1 MATEAIITNLQ
12 DYMFTSDNIS
22 RFTKHMIPIG
32 LKPTQKKHYEEPV
45 TKLVTK
51 LVTKPVT
58 KPVTKL
64 VTKPVTKNIE
74 EKPIPENIE
83 EKTVTKLVTK
93 LDTKPVTKLVT
104 KLVTKPKFISKK
116 ETIYRP
122 RQKDSLFWCF
132 YILKNGFSNY
142 EMEINNQY
150 FVVEKTEKFKYIELI
165 RKNKDIL
172 KIHKIKPLTELED
185 DLANKDKI
193 SVKTF
198 FALCVLEDINVLLV
212 DKRKILEI
220 TCKDIDHE
228 HPVNI
233 IHRNSKTYEHHIEL
247 DVTPIMVQ
255 QYRDTYYTMSSFDA
269 TIKSMGSYKLDE
281 LTELCK
287 KLNINIDS
295 NEKTSNENPS
305 KKKIGKKD
313 IYELLVLNY

>member
-45 TKLVTK
+45 TKNIEEK
-51 LVTKPVT
+51 LVTKPIT
-58 KPVTKL
+58 KP

-83 EKTVTKLVTK
+83 EKLVTK
-93 LDTKPVTKLVT
+93 PVIQVPP
-104 KLVTKPKFISKK
+104 KPKFISKK

-220 TCKDIDHE
+220 TCKDIDDE

-295 NEKTSNENPS
+295 NEKCSNEKPS

>member
-45 TKLVTK
+45 TKNIEEK
-51 LVTKPVT
+51 L
-58 KPVTKL
+58 
-64 VTKPVTKNIE
+64 VTKNIE

-83 EKTVTKLVTK
+83 EKTVTK
-93 LDTKPVTKLVT
+93 PVIQVPP
-104 KLVTKPKFISKK
+104 KPKFISKK

-295 NEKTSNENPS
+295 NEKCSNEKPS

>member
-1 MATEAIITNLQ
+1 MATEAIIANLQ

-51 LVTKPVT
+51 LVTKPI
-58 KPVTKL
+58 TKL
-64 VTKPVTKNIE
+64 VTKPIPENIE

-83 EKTVTKLVTK
+83 EKLVTK
-93 LDTKPVTKLVT
+93 LPL
-104 KLVTKPKFISKK
+104 KPKFISKK

-220 TCKDIDHE
+220 TCKDIDDE

-295 NEKTSNENPS
+295 NEKCSNEKPS

>member
-1 MATEAIITNLQ
+1 MATEAIVANLQ

-32 LKPTQKKHYEEPV
+32 LKPTQKKHYEEPIIQV
-45 TKLVTK
+45 
-51 LVTKPVT
+51 
-58 KPVTKL
+58 
-64 VTKPVTKNIE
+64 
-74 EKPIPENIE
+74 PIQVFIQVPIQ
-83 EKTVTKLVTK
+83 V
-93 LDTKPVTKLVT
+93 PIQAPI
-104 KLVTKPKFISKK
+104 KPKFIKVK

-198 FALCVLEDINVLLV
+198 FALCVLEDINILLV

-220 TCKDIDHE
+220 TSIDIDDK

-287 KLNINIDS
+287 RLNINIESNEKSS
-295 NEKTSNENPS
+295 NEKTN

>member
-1 MATEAIITNLQ
+1 MATEAIIANLQ

-45 TKLVTK
+45 TKNIEEK
-51 LVTKPVT
+51 LVTKPIT
-58 KPVTKL
+58 KP

-83 EKTVTKLVTK
+83 EKLVTK
-93 LDTKPVTKLVT
+93 PVIQVPP
-104 KLVTKPKFISKK
+104 KPKFISKK

-220 TCKDIDHE
+220 TCKDIDDE

-295 NEKTSNENPS
+295 NEKCSNEKPS

>member
-1 MATEAIITNLQ
+1 MATEAIIANLQ
-12 DYMFTSDNIS
+12 DNMFTSDNIS

-32 LKPTQKKHYEEPV
+32 LKPTQKKHYEEPITKNIV
-45 TKLVTK
+45 EKLVTK
-51 LVTKPVT
+51 LV
-58 KPVTKL
+58 
-64 VTKPVTKNIE
+64 IQA
-74 EKPIPENIE
+74 PIQKQIPIQA
-83 EKTVTKLVTK
+83 
-93 LDTKPVTKLVT
+93 PP
-104 KLVTKPKFISKK
+104 KPKIIKEK

-150 FVVEKTEKFKYIELI
+150 FVIEKTEKFKYIELI

-198 FALCVLEDINVLLV
+198 FSLCVLEDINVLLV
-212 DKRKILEI
+212 DKRKIFEI
-220 TCKDIDHE
+220 TCIDIDDK

-247 DVTPIMVQ
+247 DVTSIMVQ

-269 TIKSMGSYKLDE
+269 TLKSMGSYKLDE
-281 LTELCK
+281 LTDLCK

-295 NEKTSNENPS
+295 NEKISNEKISNEKPN

-313 IYELLVLNY
+313 IYELLVLHY

>member
-1 MATEAIITNLQ
+1 MATEAIIANLQ

-32 LKPTQKKHYEEPV
+32 LKPTQKKHYEEPI
-45 TKLVTK
+45 TK

-58 KPVTKL
+58 KNIEENLVTKNIEEKPVTKL

-74 EKPIPENIE
+74 EKHIPENIE
-83 EKTVTKLVTK
+83 E
-93 LDTKPVTKLVT
+93 KPVTKLVT
-104 KLVTKPKFISKK
+104 KPKIISKK

-220 TCKDIDHE
+220 TCKDIDDE

-295 NEKTSNENPS
+295 NEKCSNEKCSNEKPS

>member
-1 MATEAIITNLQ
+1 
-12 DYMFTSDNIS
+12 
-22 RFTKHMIPIG
+22 
-32 LKPTQKKHYEEPV
+32 
-45 TKLVTK
+45 
-51 LVTKPVT
+51 
-58 KPVTKL
+58 
-64 VTKPVTKNIE
+64 
-74 EKPIPENIE
+74 
-83 EKTVTKLVTK
+83 
-93 LDTKPVTKLVT
+93 
-104 KLVTKPKFISKK
+104 
-116 ETIYRP
+116 
-122 RQKDSLFWCF
+122 
-132 YILKNGFSNY
+132 
-142 EMEINNQY
+142 MEINNQY

-295 NEKTSNENPS
+295 NEKCSNEKPS

>member
-45 TKLVTK
+45 TKNIEEK
-51 LVTKPVT
+51 LVTKPIT
-58 KPVTKL
+58 KP

-83 EKTVTKLVTK
+83 EKLVTK
-93 LDTKPVTKLVT
+93 PVIQVPP
-104 KLVTKPKFISKK
+104 KPKFISKK

-295 NEKTSNENPS
+295 NEKCSNEKPS

>member
-1 MATEAIITNLQ
+1 MATEAIIANLQ

-32 LKPTQKKHYEEPV
+32 LKPTQKKHYEEPI
-45 TKLVTK
+45 TKL
-51 LVTKPVT
+51 
-58 KPVTKL
+58 
-64 VTKPVTKNIE
+64 VTKNIE
-74 EKPIPENIE
+74 EKLVTKNIE
-83 EKTVTKLVTK
+83 E
-93 LDTKPVTKLVT
+93 
-104 KLVTKPKFISKK
+104 KLVTKPVIQAPIQPKIISKK

-220 TCKDIDHE
+220 TCIDIDDK

-247 DVTPIMVQ
+247 DVTPNMVQ

-287 KLNINIDS
+287 KLNINIESNEKSS
-295 NEKTSNENPS
+295 NEKTINEKPN
-305 KKKIGKKD
+305 KKKISKKD
-313 IYELLVLNY
+313 IYELLVLHY

>member
-1 MATEAIITNLQ
+1 MATEAIIANLQ

-32 LKPTQKKHYEEPV
+32 LKPTQKKHYEEPI
-45 TKLVTK
+45 TKL
-51 LVTKPVT
+51 
-58 KPVTKL
+58 
-64 VTKPVTKNIE
+64 VTKNIE
-74 EKPIPENIE
+74 EKLVTKNIE
-83 EKTVTKLVTK
+83 E
-93 LDTKPVTKLVT
+93 
-104 KLVTKPKFISKK
+104 KLVTKPVIQAPIQPKIISKK

-220 TCKDIDHE
+220 TCIDIDDK

-247 DVTPIMVQ
+247 DVTPNMVQ

-287 KLNINIDS
+287 KLNINIES
-295 NEKTSNENPS
+295 NEKTSNENCS
-305 KKKIGKKD
+305 NEKTNKKKIGKKD

>member
-1 MATEAIITNLQ
+1 M
-12 DYMFTSDNIS
+12 
-22 RFTKHMIPIG
+22 
-32 LKPTQKKHYEEPV
+32 KPTQKKHYEEPV

-51 LVTKPVT
+51 LVTK
-58 KPVTKL
+58 
-64 VTKPVTKNIE
+64 NIE

-83 EKTVTKLVTK
+83 EKPIPENIEEKLVTK

-104 KLVTKPKFISKK
+104 KPVTKLVTKLPLKPKFISKK

-220 TCKDIDHE
+220 TCKDIDDE

-295 NEKTSNENPS
+295 NEKCSNEKPS

>member
-1 MATEAIITNLQ
+1 MATEAIIANLQ

-51 LVTKPVT
+51 LVTKPI
-58 KPVTKL
+58 TKL
-64 VTKPVTKNIE
+64 VTKPIPENIEEKPIPENIEEKLVTKNIE

-83 EKTVTKLVTK
+83 EKLVTK
-93 LDTKPVTKLVT
+93 LPL
-104 KLVTKPKFISKK
+104 KPKFISKK

-220 TCKDIDHE
+220 TCKDIDDE

-295 NEKTSNENPS
+295 NEKCSNEKPS